1 MSFLEIT
8 GLHVSRGVTEVV
20 RGVDLDVERGEI
32 LLMLGAN
39 GAGKSS
45 TMLAVAGVLR
55 ATAGTIQLGGS
66 PLPGGSPQR
75 HVRAGLALVPE
86 NRGLFHQLTVLENLQ
101 LRARGNTEAIAE
113 AMSPFPALAD
123 LTTRRVGLLSGG
135 EQQMLAVACAL
146 SLRPRALL
154 VDELTLGLAPL
165 VVARLLAAL
174 RSIADGG
181 TAVLLVE
188 QHVHAALAV
197 ADRCVVLQRGQIVH
211 RSDAASVRDDPEV
224 IRSAYLG

>member
-181 TAVLLVE
+181 TAPFSSSNMSTPLWQWL
-188 QHVHAALAV
+188 
-197 ADRCVVLQRGQIVH
+197 I
-211 RSDAASVRDDPEV
+211 AASSCSAVRSCIAATPPASGTT
-224 IRSAYLG
+224 RK

>member
-197 ADRCVVLQRGQIVH
+197 ADRCVVVQRGQIVH